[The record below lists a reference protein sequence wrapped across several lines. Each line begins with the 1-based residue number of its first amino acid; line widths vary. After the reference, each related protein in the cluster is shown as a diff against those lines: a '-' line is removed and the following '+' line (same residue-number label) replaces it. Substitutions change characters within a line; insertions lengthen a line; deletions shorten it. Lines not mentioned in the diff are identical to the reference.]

1 MNIGTM
7 KKRLIL
13 SAFVVLLTTS
23 CLWATSAKV
32 SFPPLKDGDI
42 IFQTSTSRQSGAIFA
57 ATRNS
62 FTHMGIIKVL
72 NDSFVVIEAS
82 NVVKE
87 TGLDE
92 WVNWGLLNRVAVYR
106 DDDLTIEQTKSIFS
120 SASKLYG
127 KPYDVFF
134 SFGDEAIYCSELPFL
149 AYKNAGIS
157 IGKIQKVSEL
167 NFDNA
172 LVKRIIK
179 QRWERYPDCK
189 SKSYDFAQCYNH
201 ILNQSLITPASIAN
215 DTKFKQVYSNYP
227 F

>member
-1 MNIGTM
+1 M

-42 IFQTSTSRQSGAIFA
+42 IFQTSTSSQSGAIFA

-92 WVNWGLLNRVAVYR
+92 WVNRGLLNRVAVYR
-106 DDDLTIEQTKSIFS
+106 DDDLTIEQTKSIFFLHQS
-120 SASKLYG
+120 YMEN
-127 KPYDVFF
+127 PMTF
-134 SFGDEAIYCSELPFL
+134 SFLLAMKPFTAANCLFSLTKMPGYQL
-149 AYKNAGIS
+149 A
-157 IGKIQKVSEL
+157 
-167 NFDNA
+167 
-172 LVKRIIK
+172 
-179 QRWERYPDCK
+179 
-189 SKSYDFAQCYNH
+189 
-201 ILNQSLITPASIAN
+201 
-215 DTKFKQVYSNYP
+215 KFKKCQS
-227 F
+227 